1 MITLTTVCRVVP
13 GLTEDELQGFIEAEW
28 VRPVRQGNKPVFSE
42 LDVARVRLIVDL
54 RATMDVE
61 ERSVSLVLSLLDQLY
76 STRRQLRRVLSETDA
91 DTRARLLELLTGE

>member
-13 GLTEDELQGFIEAEW
+13 GLTEDDLQRFIDAEW

-42 LDVARVRLIVDL
+42 LDVARIRLILDL

-61 ERSVSLVLSLLDQLY
+61 EQSVPLVLSLLDQLY
-76 STRRQLRRVLSETDA
+76 TTRRQLRRVLSETDA
-91 DTRARLLELLTGE
+91 ETRARLLQLLTAE